1 MARALHI
8 VNGRHVELVVAAIE
22 QQKAAGDAIT
32 VVLLSGAEAPDVPA
46 GVNVHRVPA
55 EWSYERLLEA
65 VFAADH
71 VATW

>member
-8 VNGRHVELVVAAIE
+8 VNGRHAELVAAAIE
-22 QQKAAGDAIT
+22 QEKAAGDDVT
-32 VVLLSGAEAPDVPA
+32 VAVLNGAAAPDVPA
-46 GVNVHRVPA
+46 GVMVHRVPA
-55 EWSYERLLEA
+55 DWSYARLLEA